1 MDYKADYKGESKGEG
16 SYDRKVS
23 TKEVL
28 DEVDE
33 SLFGEKDKAEGKNQD
48 DEGPLDVPKIEVLDI
63 SISPNDMVE
72 ISSPLSLSIRFS
84 LDRDVVAAY
93 WVVQF
98 LVDTARS
105 RLIRILGETDV
116 EDYVD
121 GESEMNFSCQR
132 VEVDDIPVSSLSN
145 SGLLMARLMVDGDEV
160 ASVNLVV
167 QVTLKQGVAM
177 RQIFSPLD

>member
-16 SYDRKVS
+16 SYDRKTS
-23 TKEVL
+23 NKEVL

-33 SLFGEKDKAEGKNQD
+33 TLFDDKAEGKYE
-48 DEGPLDVPKIEVLDI
+48 DEEALRDIPKIEVLDI

-105 RLIRILGETDV
+105 RLIRILGETEV

-121 GESEMNFSCQR
+121 GESEMQFFCAHID
-132 VEVDDIPVSSLSN
+132 VDDIAVSSLSN
-145 SGLLMARLMVDGDEV
+145 SGLLMARLMVDGEEV